1 MEYNNKL
8 KELRISKG
16 FFQKDIATKIGV
28 ATNTYQSWERG
39 ITQPDISNLIK
50 LSNVYACS
58 VDYIIGKET
67 EEGMIMFT
75 NNLSEDENIFI
86 NTVRQLSLK
95 DKGILFDLALTM
107 LKAKNIK

>member
-1 MEYNNKL
+1 
-8 KELRISKG
+8 
-16 FFQKDIATKIGV
+16 
-28 ATNTYQSWERG
+28 
-39 ITQPDISNLIK
+39 
-50 LSNVYACS
+50 
-58 VDYIIGKET
+58 
-67 EEGMIMFT
+67 MIMFT